1 MQNIDKS
8 RICPSQRPRSWVGAE
23 VQSVQLRRG
32 LCRSGFMPP
41 LCFPGPGLIC
51 ASPGSH
57 FNLEPTCFKLLWLPV
72 APKVILVAVDLG
84 AWWSPRHP
92 PSLSYAPYTGG
103 QERWWCRSFYNSCY
117 NPQVPLCKGKSSE
130 PWICDQNSFVL
141 SQHSPGFGSQC
152 SITVLLLSLSIHKL
166 LQ

>member
-1 MQNIDKS
+1 M
-8 RICPSQRPRSWVGAE
+8 
-23 VQSVQLRRG
+23 QLRRG

-84 AWWSPRHP
+84 HDGALAIPLLSAMPPTLGARRGGGVGVSTTAVITPRSH
-92 PSLSYAPYTGG
+92 YARG
-103 QERWWCRSFYNSCY
+103 SH
-117 NPQVPLCKGKSSE
+117 L
-130 PWICDQNSFVL
+130 
-141 SQHSPGFGSQC
+141 SPGSVTRIALYCPNRAQDLAR
-152 SITVLLLSLSIHKL
+152 SV
-166 LQ
+166 Q